1 MLKWLADAIKLR
13 VTTPK
18 QISFIQVASLIKLAE
33 DSVFI
38 RQHNSFDSTGGL
50 CFMAVKS
57 ALNIHRIIV
66 EIFRVK
72 SVVRRV
78 CAMRAVSIR
87 KVPNLTLA

>member
-1 MLKWLADAIKLR
+1 
-13 VTTPK
+13 
-18 QISFIQVASLIKLAE
+18 
-33 DSVFI
+33 
-38 RQHNSFDSTGGL
+38 
-50 CFMAVKS
+50 MAVKS